1 MSQVC
6 LSEKVWLLLYVGTY
20 CSCGIS
26 PNDIF
31 RPLRLYK
38 TCKIRCTQIRHAPD
52 IWIESTSSYPSNR
65 YIIYCYELPL
75 NRVCSKWSIERVYSA
90 TVPSTGNWYFV
101 CETYETTAVATN
113 TITGRRWLY
122 THINGSEIGRSK
134 QLMLTFHF
142 KMKIILKDHAYIIR
156 RAF

>member
-1 MSQVC
+1 VENGRMDANEHDAINYCVTSVFIGKGLIIIIC
-6 LSEKVWLLLYVGTY
+6 RY

-75 NRVCSKWSIERVYSA
+75 NRVCSKWSIERVYST

-101 CETYETTAVATN
+101 CETYETTVVATN
-113 TITGRRWLY
+113 TITGR
-122 THINGSEIGRSK
+122 T
-134 QLMLTFHF
+134 LTIHTY
-142 KMKIILKDHAYIIR
+142 K
-156 RAF
+156 